1 MIMGMILFILYWL
14 GWHIGIYT
22 MLRKAGV
29 PASKAIIPIF
39 NTWEV
44 VQLCKIP
51 KFWFWIQFIP
61 ILGQFVSLW
70 ITILFVMHFKR
81 VNLIH
86 HTLTVLVPFLYLPYL
101 GLDKKEK
108 WHGDAALAH
117 YHKPASR
124 EWVDAGV
131 FAIVAATM
139 IRTFL
144 FEAYVIPTES
154 MEKSLLVNDFLFVDK
169 LTYGARIPQTPLSFP
184 FVHNTLPA
192 APTTPSYLKWI
203 QLDYK
208 RFPKLREVNRN
219 DVVVF
224 NFPAGDTIINLPEFG
239 SKIPYYDVLRSAQYN
254 NDRTKL
260 QADYPILVHP
270 MDKTDNY
277 IKRCVGIP
285 GDIIE
290 IKKSQLWVNGAPA
303 LVAPFMQTEYIVE
316 TDGRP
321 LAEDFIQ
328 DSLGININEATA
340 DFQFV
345 EGQPNTFKLNL
356 TAAAALS
363 LKKLPNV
370 KSVVLFED
378 LNVGYTFPNDILHFP
393 WTADNFG
400 PLRIPKKGD
409 QVPLN
414 DSTIELYRRIIEGY
428 EQQKLTTQNGQYF
441 INGKAV
447 NTYTIQENYYW
458 MMGDNRHRSQDSRYW
473 GFVPETHIVGRA
485 ALIWFSY
492 SQSIRWNRLFNLIK

>member
-1 MIMGMILFILYWL
+1 MGMILFILYWL

-29 PASKAIIPIF
+29 PANKAIIPIY

-51 KFWFWIQFIP
+51 KIWFWIQLIP
-61 ILGQFVSLW
+61 IVGQFVTLW

-81 VNLIH
+81 VNLMH
-86 HTLTVLVPFLYLPYL
+86 HTLTVLVPFIYLPYL
-101 GLDKKEK
+101 GLDKKEQ
-108 WHGDAALAH
+108 WYGDAALEH
-117 YHKPASR
+117 YHKPGSR

-131 FAIVAATM
+131 FAIVAATL

-154 MEKSLLVNDFLFVDK
+154 MEKTLLVNDFLFVDK
-169 LTYGARIPQTPLSFP
+169 VTYGARIPQTPLTFP
-184 FVHNTLPA
+184 FVHNTLPG
-192 APTTPSYLKWI
+192 APTTPSYLKWV

-208 RFPKLREVNRN
+208 RFPKLRAVNRN

-239 SKIPYYDVLRSAQYN
+239 SKIPYYDVLRSPQYN
-254 NDRTKL
+254 NDRAKL

-285 GDIIE
+285 GDVIE

-303 LVAPFMQTEYIVE
+303 LVAPFMQTEYLVE

-345 EGQPNTFKLNL
+345 EGQPNMFKLNL

-378 LNVGYTFPNDILHFP
+378 QNVGYTFPNDILHFP

-400 PLRIPKKGD
+400 PIRIPKKGD

-414 DSTIELYRRIIEGY
+414 DSTIELYRRVIEGY

-441 INGKAV
+441 INGKAAK
-447 NTYTIQENYYW
+447 TYTIQANYYW

>member
-1 MIMGMILFILYWL
+1 MGMILFILYWL
-14 GWHIGIYT
+14 GWHLGIYA
-22 MLRKAGV
+22 MLKKAGV
-29 PASKAIIPIF
+29 PANKAIIPIY

-44 VQLCKIP
+44 VKLCGIP
-51 KFWFWIQFIP
+51 KFWFWIQLIP
-61 ILGQFVSLW
+61 VLGQFVTLW
-70 ITILFVMHFKR
+70 ISIIFVMHFKR
-81 VNLIH
+81 VSLLD
-86 HTLTVLVPFLYLPYL
+86 HTLTVLVPFIYLPYL
-101 GLDKKEK
+101 GFTDKGV
-108 WHGDAALAH
+108 WHGEKALAH
-117 YHKPASR
+117 YHKSGAR
-124 EWVDAGV
+124 EWIDAAV
-131 FAIVAATM
+131 FAVVAATL
-139 IRTFL
+139 IRTFI
-144 FEAYVIPTES
+144 FEAYVIPSES
-154 MEKSLLVNDFLFVDK
+154 MEKTLLVNDFLFVDK
-169 LTYGARIPQTPLSFP
+169 ITYGARIPQTPLSLP
-184 FVHNTLPA
+184 FVHNTMPGSI
-192 APTTPSYLKWI
+192 TTPSYTKLI
-203 QLDYK
+203 QLDYQRLPAIRK
-208 RFPKLREVNRN
+208 IKRN
-219 DVVVF
+219 DIVVF

-254 NDRTKL
+254 GDREKL
-260 QADYPILVHP
+260 KADYPILVHP

-285 GDIIE
+285 GDVIE

-303 LVAPFMQTEYIVE
+303 LVAPFMQTEYMVE

-321 LAEDFIQ
+321 LSEDFIQ
-328 DSLGININEATA
+328 DSLGININEATS
-340 DFQFV
+340 DFQYV

-378 LNVGYTFPNDILHFP
+378 QNVGYTFPNDILHFT

-414 DSTIELYRRIIEGY
+414 DSSIELYRRIIEGY
-428 EQQKLTTQNGQYF
+428 EQQKLTTKNGQYY
-441 INGKAV
+441 INGKAT

>member
-1 MIMGMILFILYWL
+1 MGMLLFILYWL
-14 GWHIGIYT
+14 GWHLGIYA

-29 PASKAIIPIF
+29 PAGKAIIPIY

-51 KFWFWIQFIP
+51 NFWFWIQLIP
-61 ILGQFVSLW
+61 IVGQFVTLW
-70 ITILFVMHFKR
+70 ITIIFVMHFKR
-81 VNLIH
+81 VKLVD
-86 HTLTVLVPFLYLPYL
+86 HTLAVLIPFIYLPYL
-101 GLDKKEK
+101 GWSKNEK
-108 WHGDAALAH
+108 WHGREGLVH

-124 EWVDAGV
+124 EWVDAAV
-131 FAIVAATM
+131 FAVVAATL

-144 FEAYVIPTES
+144 FEAFVIPTES
-154 MEKSLLVNDFLFVDK
+154 MEKTLLVNDFLFVDK
-169 LTYGARIPQTPLSFP
+169 VTYGARIPQTPLSFP
-184 FVHNTLPA
+184 FVHNTLPG
-192 APTTPSYLKWI
+192 APTTPSYSKWI
-203 QLDYK
+203 QLDYQ
-208 RFPKLREVNRN
+208 RLPKLRAIERN
-219 DVVVF
+219 DIVVF

-239 SKIPYYDVLRSAQYN
+239 SKIPYYDVLRSPQYN
-254 NDRTKL
+254 NDRAKL

-285 GDIIE
+285 GDVIE
-290 IKKSQLWVNGAPA
+290 IKKSNLWVNGAPA

-321 LAEDFIQ
+321 LAEDFVQ
-328 DSLGININEATA
+328 DTLGININEATA

-345 EGQPNTFKLNL
+345 DGQPNTFKLNI
-356 TAAAALS
+356 TAKAAAS
-363 LKKLPNV
+363 LKRLPNV

-378 LNVGYTFPNDILHFP
+378 QNVGYTFPNDIVHFP

-400 PLRIPKKGD
+400 PIRIPKKGD
-409 QVPLN
+409 QILLN
-414 DSTIELYRRIIEGY
+414 DSTIELYRRVIEGY
-428 EQQKLTTQNGQYF
+428 EKNTITVSNGQYF
-441 INGKAV
+441 INGKPAS
-447 NTYTIQENYYW
+447 NYTIQQDYYW

>member
-1 MIMGMILFILYWL
+1 
-14 GWHIGIYT
+14 
-22 MLRKAGV
+22 
-29 PASKAIIPIF
+29 
-39 NTWEV
+39 
-44 VQLCKIP
+44 
-51 KFWFWIQFIP
+51 
-61 ILGQFVSLW
+61 
-70 ITILFVMHFKR
+70 
-81 VNLIH
+81 
-86 HTLTVLVPFLYLPYL
+86 VPFLYLPYL
-101 GLDKKEK
+101 GLNQKEQ
-108 WHGDAALAH
+108 WYGDDALTH

-131 FAIVAATM
+131 FAIVAATL

-154 MEKSLLVNDFLFVDK
+154 MEKTLLVNDFLFVDK
-169 LTYGARIPQTPLSFP
+169 VTYGARVPQTPLSFP
-184 FVHNTLPA
+184 FVHNTLPG

-208 RFPKLREVNRN
+208 RFPKLRDVNRN

-239 SKIPYYDVLRSAQYN
+239 SKIPYYDVLRSPQYN
-254 NDRTKL
+254 NDRAKL

-285 GDIIE
+285 GDVIE
-290 IKKSQLWVNGAPA
+290 IKKSQLWVNGKPA
-303 LVAPFMQTEYIVE
+303 LVAPFMQTEYLVE

-328 DSLGININEATA
+328 DSLSININEATA
-340 DFQFV
+340 DFQFI

-356 TAAAALS
+356 TASAAAS
-363 LKKLPNV
+363 LKRLPNV

-378 LNVGYTFPNDILHFP
+378 QNVGYTFPNDITHFP

-400 PLRIPKKGD
+400 PIRIPKKGD
-409 QVPLN
+409 QVQLN
-414 DSTIELYRRIIEGY
+414 DSTIELYRRVIEGY
-428 EQQKLTTQNGQYF
+428 EQQKLTNQNGQYF
-441 INGKAV
+441 INGKATS
-447 NTYTIQENYYW
+447 TYTIQENYYW

>member
-1 MIMGMILFILYWL
+1 
-14 GWHIGIYT
+14 
-22 MLRKAGV
+22 
-29 PASKAIIPIF
+29 
-39 NTWEV
+39 
-44 VQLCKIP
+44 
-51 KFWFWIQFIP
+51 
-61 ILGQFVSLW
+61 
-70 ITILFVMHFKR
+70 
-81 VNLIH
+81 
-86 HTLTVLVPFLYLPYL
+86 
-101 GLDKKEK
+101 
-108 WHGDAALAH
+108 
-117 YHKPASR
+117 
-124 EWVDAGV
+124 
-131 FAIVAATM
+131 
-139 IRTFL
+139 
-144 FEAYVIPTES
+144 
-154 MEKSLLVNDFLFVDK
+154 MEKTLLVNDFLFVDK
-169 LTYGARIPQTPLSFP
+169 VTYGARIPQTPISFP
-184 FVHNTLPA
+184 FVHNTLPG
-192 APTTPSYLKWI
+192 APTTPSYVKWI

-208 RFPKLREVNRN
+208 RFTKLRDVHRN

-239 SKIPYYDVLRSAQYN
+239 SKIPYYDVLRSPQYN
-254 NDRTKL
+254 NDRAKL

-285 GDIIE
+285 GDVIE

-303 LVAPFMQTEYIVE
+303 FVAPFMQTEYLVE

-328 DSLGININEATA
+328 DSLGININEATS

-378 LNVGYTFPNDILHFP
+378 QNVGYTFPNDIVHFP

-400 PLRIPKKGD
+400 PIRIPKKGE
-409 QVPLN
+409 QVQLN

-441 INGKAV
+441 INGKAA
-447 NTYTIQENYYW
+447 NTYTIQQNYYW